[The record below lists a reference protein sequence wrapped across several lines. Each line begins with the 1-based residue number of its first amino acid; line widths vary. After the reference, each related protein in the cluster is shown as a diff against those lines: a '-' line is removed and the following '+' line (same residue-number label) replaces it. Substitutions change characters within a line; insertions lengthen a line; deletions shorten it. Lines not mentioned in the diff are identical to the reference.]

1 MISSFGSFPFQAEMI
16 SLYLLFCL
24 TDETCASIWSHYS
37 YNNIFIIFDL
47 FCQYN
52 MTNAWQRKTPADP
65 FESAGVM
72 IYTILLLIRYD
83 YSSTL

>member
-1 MISSFGSFPFQAEMI
+1 MA
-16 SLYLLFCL
+16 
-24 TDETCASIWSHYS
+24 
-37 YNNIFIIFDL
+37 
-47 FCQYN
+47 
-52 MTNAWQRKTPADP
+52 NAWQRKTLADP

>member
-1 MISSFGSFPFQAEMI
+1 MA
-16 SLYLLFCL
+16 
-24 TDETCASIWSHYS
+24 
-37 YNNIFIIFDL
+37 
-47 FCQYN
+47 
-52 MTNAWQRKTPADP
+52 NAWQRKTPADS